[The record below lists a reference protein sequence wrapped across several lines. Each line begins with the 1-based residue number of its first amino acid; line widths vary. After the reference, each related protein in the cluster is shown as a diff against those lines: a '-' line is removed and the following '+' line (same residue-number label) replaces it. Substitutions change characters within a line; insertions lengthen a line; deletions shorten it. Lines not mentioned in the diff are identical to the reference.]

1 MSKICFLI
9 HGYLTDYRDFKSLLL
24 EIMKDYDQVILYQL
38 PGHNHKCSL
47 KLFTKGNTFKSID
60 DEMKK
65 IILNNTVDVI
75 GFSLG
80 GALAW
85 HIALNYP
92 IQKLVLMSPAI
103 RYFNPAFLSSK
114 INYQKGLETKDKQ
127 VLKNNDK
134 EAISFVMHNTFPKF
148 TLKNGVIFC
157 TIVNA
162 IYKEEGNVNV
172 PTLIIRGTLDE
183 LVPEKVISEISHRCT
198 NPHIEIFK
206 VPGIGHMMLRTQ
218 KEKQI
223 VDKIK
228 NFLEEKDNE

>member
-9 HGYLTDYRDFKSLLL
+9 HGYLTDYRDFKSLPQ

-60 DEMKK
+60 EEMKK
-65 IILNNTVDVI
+65 IILNNTIDVI

-92 IQKLVLMSPAI
+92 IHKLVLMSPAI
-103 RYFNPAFLSSK
+103 RYFNLTLLSSK
-114 INYQKGLETKDKQ
+114 INYKKNLEAKERHN
-127 VLKNNDK
+127 LISNDK

-148 TLKNGVIFC
+148 TLRNGAAFC
-157 TIVNA
+157 AIVND
-162 IYKEEGNVNV
+162 IQKEEGSINI
-172 PTLIIRGTLDE
+172 PTLIIRGDLDE
-183 LVPEKVISEISHRCT
+183 LVPKRVITEISHRCT
-198 NPHIEIFK
+198 NPHVEIFK
-206 VPGIGHMMLRTQ
+206 VPGIGHMMLRTE

-228 NFLEEKDNE
+228 NFLEEKENE